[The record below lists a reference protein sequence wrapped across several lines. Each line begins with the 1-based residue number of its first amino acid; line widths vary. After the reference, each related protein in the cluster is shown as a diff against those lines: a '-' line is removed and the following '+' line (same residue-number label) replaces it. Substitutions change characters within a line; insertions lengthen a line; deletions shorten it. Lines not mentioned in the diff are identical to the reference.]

1 MKRFFA
7 LLLAGIL
14 LLSTLI
20 SCNSEPNRS
29 QTTTPE
35 VTTEVTTPEI
45 TTPEQT
51 TLAQTT
57 TTVEEVTTPEEV
69 TTTPEEVTTL
79 EEVTTTPEE
88 ITTTPEEVTTPEEE
102 LKPQGKDAATI
113 VSLLNAQMVFS
124 STFGCEEAVLKGV
137 KDKTNVV
144 SAFLA
149 EGFEPIRVDMVEGAK
164 FETIMLTNQFET
176 VTIYWMRFEEELR
189 ILWEAYNSDAISV
202 LEQNMTTAFDSLIM
216 AQIGVER
223 IDEDEDPD
231 VGMSYV
237 FKLSNGR
244 AIVIDGGWNN
254 APNAENLFK
263 TLEKL
268 DIYKNRDGKYVI
280 EAWIFSHGHSD
291 HNGIVYAFDD
301 AYADRVDVSYFIYQI
316 PNNSQISATGAG
328 VAGEAD
334 FHATVQKTFPNA
346 TYINPHVGL
355 KYYIGNATVEVLFTP
370 DVYWSP
376 ETPLS
381 YYNNTSLIFN
391 VTGGGTG
398 FLCMGD
404 AGEIAATKSW
414 NLFSPISYKSGIL
427 QLTHH
432 GMATGAG
439 GSGKWEVIEKIYNA
453 SEVTNAVLPL
463 GVRIGDSLDS
473 GNGRWSVLF
482 QNANAKYHVSFV
494 TNNSDAPTSTGYVNQ
509 KLFNRFIADVENGT
523 TLAAEFGYPGLVSL
537 FGYNGINMLDNG
549 KGLISYISC
558 SDKTEMVTVFALAY
572 SDINVLENDVLDDW
586 FTYESDYQDWFY

>member
-1 MKRFFA
+1 MKHLFA
-7 LLLAGIL
+7 LLLASIL
-14 LLSTLI
+14 FLSTLI
-20 SCNSEPNRS
+20 ACAPEANQS
-29 QTTTPE
+29 QLTPPEATTVEETTPETVTTTPKEVTETPEVVTPPEEITPEESTTLEETTTFEETTTPE
-35 VTTEVTTPEI
+35 T
-45 TTPEQT
+45 
-51 TLAQTT
+51 
-57 TTVEEVTTPEEV
+57 EEV
-69 TTTPEEVTTL
+69 
-79 EEVTTTPEE
+79 
-88 ITTTPEEVTTPEEE
+88 
-102 LKPQGKDAATI
+102 KPLGKDASTI
-113 VSLLNAQMVFS
+113 VSALNATMTFS
-124 STFGCEEAVLKGV
+124 STFGCEEAVLKDMS
-137 KDKTNVV
+137 DKTEVV

-149 EGFEPIRVDMVEGAK
+149 EGFTPIAVDMVEGAK
-164 FETIMLTNQFET
+164 FETVLLANLFEM
-176 VTIYWMRFEEELR
+176 VTIYWMPKEKELR
-189 ILWEAYNSDAISV
+189 ILWEAYNADAIS
-202 LEQNMTTAFDSLIM
+202 LLSQNKTTAFDNLIM

-268 DIYKNRDGKYVI
+268 DIYKNCDGKYVI

-291 HNGIVYAFDD
+291 HNGIIYAFGD
-301 AYADRVDVSYFIYQI
+301 AYADRVDVTYFMYQI
-316 PNNSQISATGAG
+316 PVNSQISATGAG

-334 FHATVQKTFPNA
+334 FHNTVKKTFPNA

-404 AGEIAATKSW
+404 AGEISASKSW
-414 NLFSPISYKSGIL
+414 SLFSPISYKSGIL

-453 SEVTNAVLPL
+453 ADVVNAVLPL
-463 GVRIGDSLDS
+463 GVRIGDSLDG

-482 QNANAKYHVSFV
+482 ANANAKYHVSYI
-494 TNNSDAPTSTGYVNQ
+494 TNNDDAPTSTGYVNQ

-537 FGYNGINMLDNG
+537 FGYNGINVLDNG

-558 SDKTEMVTVFALAY
+558 SDKTEMVTVFSLAY
-572 SDINVLENDVLDDW
+572 ADITVVENDVLDDW
-586 FTYESDYQDWFY
+586 FSYESDYQEWFY